1 MMLFA
6 MPKNLWTVLESMP
19 GKEFERAIREAEDA
33 GLQGVWIPQLFSP
46 PFPAMAAAAMVCT
59 RLQIGSGVALAFTR
73 SPVET
78 ALSALEIDVLSGG
91 RTVLGLGTSI
101 QMLNEKLHG
110 VVYGKPLA
118 HLREVV
124 RLVRDVIER
133 GHTGELGACE
143 GEYHRLDASG
153 FRLGHKRVRK
163 SIPIYLPALFE
174 SSIRLAGEIGD
185 GLAGHPVWSLR
196 WVENEMRRSLDQGLL
211 AAGKKREDFH
221 VNIWSYVAID
231 PDRRRAIDDA
241 RGTLAFYSGIAQYER
256 YFAAHGFG
264 DAARAVAAA
273 TAKGNIAQALAA
285 VPDEMVTTFM
295 VAGTR
300 DDVCK
305 RIEALA
311 RMANSLTLVPPG
323 TGGTLSPERVIAYRR
338 AIGEAFYPTRSS
350 P

>member
-1 MMLFA
+1 MMPIA
-6 MPKNLWTVLESMP
+6 MVKNLWTVLESMP
-19 GKEFERAIREAEDA
+19 GQEFERAIREAEDA

-46 PFPAMAAAAMVCT
+46 PFPAMAAAAMVST

-118 HLREVV
+118 HLREVI
-124 RLVRDVIER
+124 RLVRGVIER

-153 FRLGHKRVRK
+153 FRLGGARVRK

-196 WVENEMRRSLDQGLL
+196 WVENEMRRLLDEGLL
-211 AAGKKREDFH
+211 AAGRKRGDFH
-221 VNIWSYVAID
+221 VNLWSYVAID
-231 PDRRRAIDDA
+231 PDRKRAIDDA

-256 YFAAHGFG
+256 YFASHGFG

-273 TAKGNIAQALAA
+273 TAKGDVAEALAA
-285 VPDEMVTTFM
+285 IPDEMVTTFM

-300 DDVCK
+300 DDARERV
-305 RIEALA
+305 EALG
-311 RMANSLTLVPPG
+311 RSANSLTLVPPG
-323 TGGTLSPERVIAYRR
+323 TGGTLSPERVLGYRR
-338 AIGEAFYPTRSS
+338 AIVETFYPARSS
-350 P
+350 R

>member
-1 MMLFA
+1 MPVA
-6 MPKNLWTVLESMP
+6 MVKNLWTVLESMP
-19 GKEFERAIREAEDA
+19 GKEFERAVREAEDA

-46 PFPAMAAAAMVCT
+46 PFPAMAAAAMAST

-73 SPVET
+73 SPLET

-91 RTVLGLGTSI
+91 RTVLGLGTSV

-124 RLVRDVIER
+124 RMVRDVIER
-133 GHTGELGACE
+133 GHTGELGVCE
-143 GEYHRLDASG
+143 GEYHHMDASG
-153 FRLGHKRVRK
+153 FRLGGPRVRK

-174 SSIRLAGEIGD
+174 SSIRLAGQIGD

-196 WVENEMRRSLDQGLL
+196 WVENEMRRLLDGGLL
-211 AAGKKREDFH
+211 TAGRTRESFH
-221 VNIWSYVAID
+221 VNLWSYVAID
-231 PDRRRAIDDA
+231 ADRRQAIDDA

-264 DAARAVAAA
+264 DAARAVVAA
-273 TAKGNIAQALAA
+273 TAKGKVADALAA
-285 VPDEMVTTFM
+285 IPDEMVTTFM

-300 DDVCK
+300 DEVCE
-305 RIEALA
+305 RVEALGRVA
-311 RMANSLTLVPPG
+311 DSLTLVPPG
-323 TGGTLSPERVIAYRR
+323 TGGTLPPERVAAYRE
-338 AIGEAFYPTRSS
+338 AIVEAFYPARR
-350 P
+350 